1 MLGQGSASFLASP
14 LVLIQVAI
22 RDLVRGLPVLPG
34 PPRSDANADLD
45 GLSRPSGHTRFAN
58 RRLQARPDLART
70 LELRFG
76 HRDPELIAA
85 DACADVRNAHHALK
99 LLGDETESRIAG
111 AMTMTIIDALQVV
124 EIDHHQRERAVV
136 SLGQRHLALHPQLCA
151 EGVPAITE
159 AAIDTRL
166 RAPDGGDGGLDVWS
180 FLTSEVFD
188 LVKVETRGVGEP
200 EASPLLQPECA
211 CIETQGRKGLDQ
223 RHF

>member
-45 GLSRPSGHTRFAN
+45 GLSRPGGHTRFAN

-124 EIDHHQRERAVV
+124 EIDHHQRELAVV
-136 SLGQRHLALHPQLCA
+136 SLGQRHLALHDPL
-151 EGVPAITE
+151 E
-159 AAIDTRL
+159 
-166 RAPDGGDGGLDVWS
+166 
-180 FLTSEVFD
+180 LTAVCP
-188 LVKVETRGVGEP
+188 TRGMVRSGP
-200 EASPLLQPECA
+200 PPD
-211 CIETQGRKGLDQ
+211 TPPPTT
-223 RHF
+223 